1 METITYKR
9 FRSGDLCD
17 DSGWYEFDGYVDARE
32 APLPGLSEMEIPMIA
47 GDVFPPVRGQQR
59 ACYWKHVDGLGAPL
73 TEDEQTPPVH
83 L

>member
-17 DSGWYEFDGYVDARE
+17 DSGWYEFDGYVDAPQ
-32 APLPGLSEMEIPMIA
+32 ASLPGLSEMEIPMIA

-59 ACYWKHVDGLGAPL
+59 ACYWKLVDGLGAQG
-73 TEDEQTPPVH
+73 TEEAQTPRVQ